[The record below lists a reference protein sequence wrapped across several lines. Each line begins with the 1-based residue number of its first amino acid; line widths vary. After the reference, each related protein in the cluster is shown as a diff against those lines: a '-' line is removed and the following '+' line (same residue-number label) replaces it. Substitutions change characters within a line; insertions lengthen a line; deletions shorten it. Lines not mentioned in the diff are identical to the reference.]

1 MIILLFG
8 DDTYRSRQRLKKLR
22 DAFRKKY
29 DKRGVNIVTLDGE
42 TMKPEQF
49 NEHFASSGLL
59 VSRRFVVVNN
69 LLTCG
74 KPAVLEAVAESIED
88 HGSAAESI
96 AVFWEEEDY
105 THAPAEKKGKP
116 AKADAA
122 RLALWNVLVKIAK
135 KESFSLL
142 EGAELSEWI
151 AGRVQESGGTIEKVA
166 LTRLVAAVGSDLWW
180 ASSEIEKLVHYAS
193 GKTITE
199 ADVGLL
205 VAATFDDNIFA
216 LTDAL
221 GNRDTGAALRLLE
234 EQFALGVGP
243 LFLISRLAWHCR
255 NLIGTRALLDEG
267 KANPRT
273 IASQLQIHPFV
284 AQKCARQAEAFTLAE
299 LIRLY
304 GSLAETDEAL
314 KTRRV
319 DARVLLDLLAAAFSP
334 ATASVAVHAR
344 VA

>member
-1 MIILLFG
+1 MIILLSG
-8 DDTYRSRQRLKKLR
+8 EDTYRSRQRLKKLR

-49 NEHFASSGLL
+49 NEHFASGGLL
-59 VSRRFVVVNN
+59 ASRRLVVVNN
-69 LLTCG
+69 LLTRG
-74 KPAVLEAVAESIED
+74 KPAVLEAVVESVTE

-96 AVFWEEEDY
+96 AVFWEEGDMSK
-105 THAPAEKKGKP
+105 APAEKKGKS

-135 KESFSLL
+135 KESFPLL
-142 EGAELSEWI
+142 EGAELTEWVTS
-151 AGRVQESGGTIEKVA
+151 RVQESGGTIEKAA
-166 LTRLVAAVGSDLWW
+166 LARFVAAVGSDLWW
-180 ASSEIEKLVHYAS
+180 ASSEIEKLVHFAG

-199 ADVGLL
+199 ADVDLL

-221 GNRDTGAALRLLE
+221 GNRDTGTALRLLE
-234 EQFALGVGP
+234 EQFALGVEP
-243 LFLISRLAWHCR
+243 LFLVSRLAWHCR
-255 NLIGTRALLDEG
+255 NLIGARALLDEG
-267 KANPRT
+267 KSNPRT
-273 IASQLQIHPFV
+273 IASQLQIHPYV
-284 AQKCARQAEAFTLAE
+284 AQKCARQAEAFTLTE

-304 GSLAETDEAL
+304 GSLTETDEAL

-319 DARVLLDLLAAAFSP
+319 DARALLDLLATAFSP
-334 ATASVAVHAR
+334 STASAAVHAP
-344 VA
+344 AA

>member
-1 MIILLFG
+1 MIILLSG
-8 DDTYRSRQRLKKLR
+8 EDTYRSRQRLKKLR
-22 DAFRKKY
+22 DAFRNKY

-49 NEHFASSGLL
+49 NEHFASGGLL
-59 VSRRFVVVNN
+59 ASRRFVVVNN
-69 LLTCG
+69 LLTRG
-74 KPAVLEAVAESIED
+74 KPAVLEAVAESITE
-88 HGSAAESI
+88 HGTASESI

-105 THAPAEKKGKP
+105 AHAPAERKGKS

-122 RLALWNVLVKIAK
+122 RLVSWNVLMKIAK
-135 KESFSLL
+135 KESFSPL

-151 AGRVQESGGTIEKVA
+151 TGRVRESGGTMEKTA
-166 LTRLVAAVGSDLWW
+166 LARLVAAVGGDLWW
-180 ASSEIEKLVHYAS
+180 ASSEIEKLIHYAD

-199 ADVGLL
+199 ADVDLL

-221 GNRDTGAALRLLE
+221 GNRDAGTALRLLE
-234 EQFALGVGP
+234 EQFALGVEP

-255 NLIGTRALLDEG
+255 NLIGARALLDEG

-273 IASQLQIHPFV
+273 IATQLQIHPFV

-299 LIRLY
+299 LTRLY
-304 GSLAETDEAL
+304 GSLTDTDEAL
-314 KTRRV
+314 KTRRI
-319 DARVLLDLLAAAFSP
+319 DARAFLDLLAAAFSP
-334 ATASVAVHAR
+334 ATASVATRAPS
-344 VA
+344 A